1 MTNPTNDYLPFGEL
15 NLKRVDDLAHKL
27 NPIGL
32 PIVGSN
38 GKRPTIALLLE
49 AAVLVGLRDPEA
61 LTQVAKELMG

>member
-15 NLKRVDDLAHKL
+15 NLKRVDDLAYKL

-32 PIVGSN
+32 RIEVKGE
-38 GKRPTIALLLE
+38 RPTIALLLE